1 MSQFPERTLAF
12 RQVPASLQ
20 EVPPLCVCTLLGE
33 SQIIPFLPQ
42 SNHYLWCFVSRHV
55 DIYIQNCAKLGIKPH
70 PRALS
75 RVAIEGSNDRCVFSM
90 YLLHCQVSHL
100 IPRSLHQ
107 SSLDNAITREPK
119 QPVFT
124 TAGLLDH
131 LVELIVCEDEVCFLI
146 SGYVLLLTYLK
157 GLPFSRPRPL
167 SSSPQIL
174 SPLPYRKGYPSPKN
188 SSG

>member
-1 MSQFPERTLAF
+1 
-12 RQVPASLQ
+12 
-20 EVPPLCVCTLLGE
+20 
-33 SQIIPFLPQ
+33 
-42 SNHYLWCFVSRHV
+42 
-55 DIYIQNCAKLGIKPH
+55 
-70 PRALS
+70 
-75 RVAIEGSNDRCVFSM
+75 M

-107 SSLDNAITREPK
+107 SSLDNAITHEPK

-146 SGYVLLLTYLK
+146 SGYVLLLMYLK
-157 GLPFSRPRPL
+157 GLPFSQPRPL

-174 SPLPYRKGYPSPKN
+174 LPLPHRKGYPSPKN
-188 SSG
+188 SSGWDSTLRRHCWGKGLQEAKASSLQGLVYLWCVDFKAWGSISIHHWPLHRCSSWPAKWVGTQDRTAHIWGDQRSPHR